1 MISARTFFR
10 RFGGLLHKEFVQI
23 VRDPSSIAIALVMPV
38 VLLLLIGFGISLDAR
53 NVRFG
58 IVDEN
63 RSVESAGLF
72 QAFANTPYFRPFS
85 FLSSRAAEAAE
96 EGAGRNHAAAAPS
109 RSASCSRIRPTKAS
123 SSVGSGSSAV
133 TNRCFI
139 ASGLPEAIIRP
150 A

>member
-1 MISARTFFR
+1 MTSAPTFFR

-85 FLSSRAAEAAE
+85 FLPSRAAEAALVR
-96 EGAGRNHAAAAPS
+96 GDAPS
-109 RSASCSRIRPTKAS
+109 DRRA
-123 SSVGSGSSAV
+123 
-133 TNRCFI
+133 
-139 ASGLPEAIIRP
+139 AIDRRRRVHP
-150 A
+150 SER